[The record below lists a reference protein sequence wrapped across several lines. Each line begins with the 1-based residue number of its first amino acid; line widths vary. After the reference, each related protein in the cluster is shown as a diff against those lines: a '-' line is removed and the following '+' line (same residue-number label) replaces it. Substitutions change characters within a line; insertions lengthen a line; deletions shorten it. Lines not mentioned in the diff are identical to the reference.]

1 MYPEEPAPHPQSLPS
16 KETGPLLI
24 ALVIALSALWL
35 LWSGIYDNPLL
46 LGLGAFSVA
55 FVVWMTR
62 RMHPVAEATAG
73 YTLGPRPILYLPWLA
88 WEIVKANF
96 QVARIILD
104 PKLPISPRLIRVPA
118 PQQTDLGRVLYANSI
133 TLTPGTVS
141 LDLRGDEL
149 LIHALTHEAA
159 EGVRS
164 GEMERRVTRMER
176 PA

>member
-1 MYPEEPAPHPQSLPS
+1 MLSTRHPLPPQRLS
-16 KETGPLLI
+16 GKETGQLFI
-24 ALVIALSALWL
+24 ALVVALSALWL
-35 LWSGIYDNPLL
+35 LWSGIYDNTLL
-46 LGLGAFSVA
+46 LGLGACSIA

-62 RMHPVAEATAG
+62 RMHRVAEAKAG
-73 YTLGPRPILYLPWLA
+73 YTLGPRLITYLPWLG
-88 WEIVKANF
+88 WEIVKANL

-118 PQQTDLGRVLYANSI
+118 PQQTDLGRVIYANSI

-141 LDLRGDEL
+141 LDLRGEGL

-159 EGVRS
+159 EGVLS

-176 PA
+176 PS